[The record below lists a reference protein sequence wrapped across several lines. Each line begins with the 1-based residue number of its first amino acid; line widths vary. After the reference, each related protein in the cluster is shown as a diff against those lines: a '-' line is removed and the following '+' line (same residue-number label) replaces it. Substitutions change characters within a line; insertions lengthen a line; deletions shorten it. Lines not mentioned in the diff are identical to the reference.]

1 MRKVIVLEFNELT
14 PALMDRYIEQGALP
28 GFKRLRDESLV
39 AITDAGEDPPYLE
52 PWIQWVTVHTGLS
65 YAQHQVFDLGDGP
78 KLRAPR
84 IWDIVSGS
92 GDPVWICGSMN
103 AAVQSAGIRGSV
115 LPDPWSTGLRPIP
128 DEKFAPFFDFIS
140 TYVLGYSADKTPVTM
155 KEQLRFVRF
164 MLANGLS
171 LQTVIDTI
179 RQLASELTSSSKKW
193 RRAAILDGLM
203 WDVFKHEYR
212 RINPKLATFFL
223 NSTAH
228 YQHYYWRNMEPDAF
242 DVKPDAA
249 AQLSYADAIFFGY
262 RQMDEIVQQ
271 CFEIADDDTSIILCT
286 ALSQQPL
293 TQYDAEGGRQL
304 FKPIEPKLLFDF
316 AGISG
321 RFDSAAVMA
330 EDFRLFFED
339 ESEAEGAET
348 RLAALALDNGMPLLR
363 VRRAGRDIYAGCAV
377 YSNPQANALVSSAF
391 HNRTRAFRDL
401 FYPIN
406 AGIKS
411 GMHHRD
417 GILWMRVP
425 GVPSGSIDR
434 TISLEEIAPTILE
447 LCDVE
452 TSVLF
457 SHPPIAEIAI
467 NRSDRRQ
474 AA

>member
-14 PALMDRYIEQGALP
+14 PVLMERYIEQGALP

-39 AITDAGEDPPYLE
+39 AITDAGEDPPFLE

-65 YAQHQVFDLGDGP
+65 YGQHQVFDLGDGP
-78 KLRAPR
+78 KLKAPR
-84 IWDIVSGS
+84 IWDIVSSS
-92 GDPVWICGSMN
+92 GNPVWICGSMN
-103 AAVQSAGIRGSV
+103 AAVQSAEINGSV

-140 TYVLGYSADKTPVTM
+140 TYVLEYSADKTPVTM
-155 KEQLRFVRF
+155 REQLRFVRF

-171 LQTVIDTI
+171 LQTIIDTI
-179 RQLASELTSSSKKW
+179 RQLASELTGSSKKW
-193 RRAAILDGLM
+193 RRATILDGLM

-242 DVKPDAA
+242 DVKPDGA

-262 RQMDEIVQQ
+262 REMDEIVQQ
-271 CFEIADDDTSIILCT
+271 CLAMADDDTSIILCT

-293 TQYDAEGGRQL
+293 THYDAEGGRQL
-304 FKPIEPKLLFDF
+304 FKPIEPKALFDF
-316 AGISG
+316 AGVAG
-321 RFDSAAVMA
+321 RYDSAAVMA

-339 ESEAEGAET
+339 VADAEAAEAK
-348 RLAALALDNGMPLLR
+348 LIALTLDDGVPLLR
-363 VRRAGRDIYAGCAV
+363 VRRASCDIYAGCVV
-377 YSNPQANALVSSAF
+377 YSDPQAKALVSSTL
-391 HNRTRAFRDL
+391 HNRTQPFREL

-425 GVPSGSIDR
+425 GVPPGVIDR

-447 LCDVE
+447 LCEVE
-452 TSVLF
+452 TSVTF
-457 SHPPIAEIAI
+457 SHPPIAEVA
-467 NRSDRRQ
+467 SSECDRRQ